1 MRKLGNSTYTTRQ
14 REYGMI
20 NSKRIKEIE
29 QRLFEIEAT
38 LGLMEIYVRD
48 IMAANGMKPSL
59 DADKWYQK

>member
-1 MRKLGNSTYTTRQ
+1 
-14 REYGMI
+14 MI

-48 IMAANGMKPSL
+48 IMEANGIKPNL

>member
-1 MRKLGNSTYTTRQ
+1 MRQLGDSTYTTRQ

-20 NSKRIKEIE
+20 SSKRIKEIE

-38 LGLMEIYVRD
+38 LGIMEIYVRD
-48 IMAANGMKPSL
+48 IMQANGIKPNL

>member
-1 MRKLGNSTYTTRQ
+1 
-14 REYGMI
+14 MI

-48 IMAANGMKPSL
+48 IMAQNGMKPSL